1 MITQI
6 IAKDLKGLSFIQDL
20 GSHTLFLGPN
30 GSGKSA
36 RSQALILA
44 LLGYI
49 PGGGKQ
55 NADILDSYGSS
66 DKLVVGVKIDDQLF
80 ERGFVRK
87 DNKVSQGFKVNGKGV
102 RETEFSKA
110 LGMAG
115 APVAIDINAF
125 MALSDAKKIDVFMD
139 LYPPESDLSKIVM
152 DIEEK
157 KAKINSLTARA
168 KELEG
173 AAARLTTARANM
185 QLPIGTLAD
194 VQAQIKETEDKL
206 AKARQDLKDSEIE
219 EAKIKAAAE
228 EKEKAAKQ
236 AELNLQ
242 KQEQAPPAAITP
254 VQAIVEPV
262 STRPSLNDK
271 EFFSMESPM
280 GKTVTEIMETRAT
293 ASIQAILDALNKSG
307 CAACT
312 ARLVAMRELKKY
324 RKEAAA

>member
-6 IAKDLKGLSFIQDL
+6 TANDFKGLSFTQDV
-20 GSHTLFLGPN
+20 GPHTLFLGPN

-36 RSQALILA
+36 RSQALVLA

-66 DKLVVGVKIDDQLF
+66 DKLVVGVRIGNHLF

-87 DNKVSQGFKVNGKGV
+87 ENKVSQGYKVNGKV
-102 RETEFSKA
+102 VKEADFSKA
-110 LGMAG
+110 FGIAG

-125 MALSDAKKIDVFMD
+125 MALSDAKKIDVIMD
-139 LYPPESDLSKIVM
+139 LYPPEADISKIVM
-152 DIEEK
+152 DIQEK
-157 KAKINSLTARA
+157 KAKINTFTARA

-185 QLPIGTLAD
+185 QLPVGTLAD

-206 AKARQDLKDSEIE
+206 AKARQDLKDAEIE
-219 EAKIKAAAE
+219 EAKAKAAAE

-236 AELNLQ
+236 APPTII
-242 KQEQAPPAAITP
+242 APSPATT
-254 VQAIVEPV
+254 EPV
-262 STRPSLNDK
+262 DNRPSLNGS
-271 EFFSMESPM
+271 EFFSMESTM
-280 GKTVTEIMETRAT
+280 GKTAAAITEASAADSIAT
-293 ASIQAILDALNKSG
+293 ILDALQKSG
-307 CAACT
+307 CAACA
-312 ARLVAMRELKKY
+312 ARLVAMRELKKF
-324 RKEAAA
+324 RKEIAA